1 MKKRFAD
8 PETGWTATRET
19 VIHPQ
24 SHAKVIEETITDP
37 LTGEVYR
44 SSRVASYSRT
54 IAEWVG
60 AIRETKEWLAE
71 REREKKRRLRQTV
84 SLS

>member
-1 MKKRFAD
+1 MKERFVD

-24 SHAKVIEETITDP
+24 SRAELIEETIMDP

-44 SSRVASYSRT
+44 SSRVASYART

-60 AIRETKEWLAE
+60 EIRETKEWVVE
-71 REREKKRRLRQTV
+71 WEREKKRRSRQMV
-84 SLS
+84 N